1 MQQDAGITAV
11 AHAIQLAVAPVFL
24 LSGVGAML
32 AVLTNRLSRIIDR
45 SRVLETQ
52 LATRPP
58 EAGAGMHTELQTLS
72 RRAKLISHA
81 ITFCT
86 ITALLVCAV
95 IASMFVGAFVRFD
108 TAVLVA
114 LLFVA
119 AMLALFVGLLSFIRE
134 IFIATANLRIGP
146 H

>member
-52 LATRPP
+52 LATSPP
-58 EAGAGMHTELQTLS
+58 EVGAGMHTELQTLS

-81 ITFCT
+81 ITFCS
-86 ITALLVCAV
+86 ITTPFVFAV
-95 IASMFVGAFVRFD
+95 ISSMFVGALVR
-108 TAVLVA
+108 
-114 LLFVA
+114 
-119 AMLALFVGLLSFIRE
+119 S
-134 IFIATANLRIGP
+134 
-146 H
+146 